1 MFAFSN
7 ATTKM
12 SGAVR
17 NRLLSLGLDRP
28 LSDSAGAPE
37 ALKPKPSGPT
47 ARSATL
53 RMPPQALR
61 AWNARSVTLWK
72 SPEP

>member
-28 LSDSAGAPE
+28 LSDHKGAPE

-53 RMPPQALR
+53 RMPPKPSGPT
-61 AWNARSVTLWK
+61 ARSVTLWV